1 MTVRFDAIG
10 MIVSDMANTLA
21 FYRMLGLDI
30 PPQADQEGHAE
41 ATLPGGIRLMWDTVA
56 TVTSFS
62 EWNPPAGGH
71 RMSLAFLC
79 ENPAAVDSTYAQLVG
94 NGYRSHLA
102 PFDAFWG
109 QRYATV
115 LDPDDNPVDL
125 FASLPASS

>member
-21 FYRMLGLDI
+21 FYRNLGLDI
-30 PPQADQEGHAE
+30 PPEADQGGHAE
-41 ATLPGGIRLMWDTVA
+41 ATLPGEIRLMWDTVA

-62 EWNPPAGGH
+62 EWDPPAGGH

-79 ENPAAVDSTYAQLVG
+79 ENPAAVDSKYAHLVDE
-94 NGYRSHLA
+94 GYRSYLA
-102 PFDAFWG
+102 PFDAFWR

-125 FASLPASS
+125 FAALSADS

>member
-1 MTVRFDAIG
+1 MTVGFDAIG
-10 MIVSDMANTLA
+10 MIVSDMAHTLA

-30 PPQADQEGHAE
+30 PPEADQEGHAE

-62 EWNPPAGGH
+62 EWDPPVGGH
-71 RMSLAFLC
+71 RMSLAFRC
-79 ENPAAVDSTYAQLVG
+79 ENPAAVDSKYAQLVG
-94 NGYRSHLA
+94 MGHRSHLA

-109 QRYATV
+109 QRCATV

-125 FASLPASS
+125 FATLPTDS